1 MKSRHLLRILV
12 VALIAQLVGFSPTWA
27 WNFERNNVSD
37 GNGGSYNFQYTQSS
51 FNYNGQELG
60 YSNMMD
66 FKTVKN
72 LNLDNF
78 VCNWEFKFRIIFD
91 KIAQKGD
98 NELKNTHVHGEIFF
112 VTEDG
117 EILKFFVYNK
127 LTSSPVALGW
137 DYADSEA
144 KSVVHL
150 GENWN
155 SEIDKN
161 GYMTVKLQPSDQ
173 GFAKPEILPQVG
185 AIRCDS
191 LYTSGD
197 GDD

>member
-12 VALIAQLVGFSPTWA
+12 VALIAQLAGISPTWA

-66 FKTVKN
+66 FKTVTN

-91 KIAQKGD
+91 KIAQMGD
-98 NELKNTHVHGEIFF
+98 NELKKH
-112 VTEDG
+112 
-117 EILKFFVYNK
+117 
-127 LTSSPVALGW
+127 PRAW
-137 DYADSEA
+137 
-144 KSVVHL
+144 
-150 GENWN
+150 
-155 SEIDKN
+155 
-161 GYMTVKLQPSDQ
+161 
-173 GFAKPEILPQVG
+173 
-185 AIRCDS
+185 
-191 LYTSGD
+191 
-197 GDD
+197 